1 MKTIKFLADVI
12 NLMEANGTPA
22 NVNVG
27 AFEIK
32 SAGSLHFCA
41 GRTGTFDNYTL
52 SFKIEFRPDHIQHL
66 IDMGVRIDFSTVARS
81 ISTGSPYYLA
91 GRGTIKTG
99 RYYMRGSAY
108 CENWLIAD
116 AACGID
122 TLLKLDRVCRDNH
135 LDKIAISN
143 DTVTGWGKK
152 IVPSTKRF
160 SSFYKNVRRN
170 IAAKS
175 KKHGDLLPVEKLA
188 LIKK

>member
-12 NLMEANGTPA
+12 NLMKANGTPA
-22 NVNVG
+22 NVKVG
-27 AFEIK
+27 TFEIQ
-32 SAGSLHFCA
+32 STGDLSFWA

-66 IDMGVRIDFSTVARS
+66 IDMGVKIDFSTVVRS
-81 ISTGSPYYLA
+81 IGTSSRYYYLA
-91 GRGTIKTG
+91 GREAIKVG

-116 AACGID
+116 ATCGID
-122 TLLKLDRVCRDNH
+122 TLLKLDNVCRDNH
-135 LDKIAISN
+135 LGKIAIHN

-152 IVPSTKRF
+152 FPEQERQL

-175 KKHGDLLPVEKLA
+175 KKRDLLPVEKLA